1 MHGRFAALCVRFAA
15 FLALALAP
23 QALPA
28 ETPPEQWL
36 IVSDVHF
43 DPFASPKLVDRL
55 AASPPDQWR
64 AIFESVEAPVS
75 VPGADTNYAL
85 LKRTLIGMREA
96 TGEGPKAILYG
107 GDFLAH
113 EFRKKFDASA
123 TRHDDAS
130 YEAFVDKTIAFLS
143 DEFRAAFP
151 RALLYP
157 ALGNNDSYCGDY
169 HGAPNS
175 PFLQHLA
182 ASWAWGF
189 GTNAAT
195 IQQQFAT
202 DGYYAVDLPVAR
214 TRLVVV
220 NSVPWSAGYQ
230 NACGDPKSDPGGD
243 ELAWLQKTLAATP
256 PGEQVWVLSH
266 MPPGVDVY
274 STLHSNVGGT
284 AGVVMMLGDRFNQ
297 PFLTAIA
304 NPSSRVT
311 FALAGHTHTFG
322 FRILA
327 SDQSPHA
334 VVPMLVAPSVSPIFG
349 SNPSFMVADVD
360 PLSAVV
366 SDYRVEIFDDAHWR
380 REFDF
385 DRAFGTNAVNAD
397 SLEAL
402 QSAIFDVGDIRKRYD
417 SFNDGG
423 SGRSP
428 ITDATWRA
436 YWCGAT
442 TFAPPAF
449 VACVRPQIDTD
460 KPQQPTP
467 PPPPPAPTPTPAPT
481 LTPTPTP
488 TLPPLEPR

>member
-1 MHGRFAALCVRFAA
+1 
-15 FLALALAP
+15 
-23 QALPA
+23 
-28 ETPPEQWL
+28 
-36 IVSDVHF
+36 
-43 DPFASPKLVDRL
+43 
-55 AASPPDQWR
+55 
-64 AIFESVEAPVS
+64 
-75 VPGADTNYAL
+75 
-85 LKRTLIGMREA
+85 
-96 TGEGPKAILYG
+96 
-107 GDFLAH
+107 
-113 EFRKKFDASA
+113 
-123 TRHDDAS
+123 
-130 YEAFVDKTIAFLS
+130 
-143 DEFRAAFP
+143 
-151 RALLYP
+151 
-157 ALGNNDSYCGDY
+157 
-169 HGAPNS
+169 
-175 PFLQHLA
+175 
-182 ASWAWGF
+182 
-189 GTNAAT
+189 
-195 IQQQFAT
+195 
-202 DGYYAVDLPVAR
+202 
-214 TRLVVV
+214 
-220 NSVPWSAGYQ
+220 
-230 NACGDPKSDPGGD
+230 
-243 ELAWLQKTLAATP
+243 
-256 PGEQVWVLSH
+256 
-266 MPPGVDVY
+266 
-274 STLHSNVGGT
+274 
-284 AGVVMMLGDRFNQ
+284 MMLGDRFNQ